1 MRIGID
7 YTSAA
12 TQGAGIGRYTRELM
26 RALLA
31 LPSNNRYSFFY
42 ASPNRIDESSF
53 QSPTS
58 NLKPPISNLQLPTS
72 NLQLPTS
79 NLQHLPFHDKWLMR
93 LWQRFQIPLP
103 VELIVGKI
111 DLFHSP
117 DFTLPPTLPGV
128 PTLLTVHDL
137 SFVRD
142 PDSAWPSLRAFLNKA
157 VPRSVKRATHVLADS
172 LATKNDL
179 IELFGTSAEKITV
192 LYGGVEAR
200 FAPVP
205 DRAEIDR
212 VCAKYQLPRP
222 FILSVGTLQPRK
234 NYGRLIQAFAEII
247 KHPAWRAPASRIGR
261 EQNGAR
267 TLRVSKT
274 KWSRRMRAVESKD
287 AGHLTQP
294 HPSTSRRAHAARE
307 QNEVES
313 KDARHSAQDAD
324 LHLVIAGG
332 QGWLYES
339 IFDQVKL
346 LGLENRVHFPGF
358 VDDADLPALYSAAEV
373 FAYVSTYE
381 GFGLPL
387 LEAMACGTPAVA
399 SNVSSLPEVIGDA
412 GLQVDPRDVSA
423 IARAFD
429 QMLTKSDLRATSIA
443 AGIERARTFTWEKA
457 AGELLAIYDKMKG

>member
-31 LPSNNRYSFFY
+31 QPSPHTYSLFY
-42 ASPNRIDESSF
+42 AHRQRIDHSNF
-53 QSPTS
+53 QRPTS
-58 NLKPPISNLQLPTS
+58 NLH
-72 NLQLPTS
+72 
-79 NLQHLPFHDKWLMR
+79 HLPFHDKWLMR
-93 LWQRFQIPLP
+93 VWQRFQIPLP

-172 LATKNDL
+172 LTTKNDL
-179 IELFGTSAEKITV
+179 IELFGTPAGKITV
-192 LYGGVEAR
+192 LYSGVESR
-200 FAPVP
+200 FAPVR
-205 DRAEIDR
+205 DRVEIDR

-234 NYGRLIQAFAEII
+234 NYARLIQAFAQLINE
-247 KHPAWRAPASRIGR
+247 
-261 EQNGAR
+261 
-267 TLRVSKT
+267 
-274 KWSRRMRAVESKD
+274 
-287 AGHLTQP
+287 P
-294 HPSTSRRAHAARE
+294 HPSTTRRAHRE
-307 QNEVES
+307 RNEVES
-313 KDARHSAQDAD
+313 KDAPHSAQDAE
-324 LHLVIAGG
+324 LHLVITGG
-332 QGWLYES
+332 KGWMYES
-339 IFDQVKL
+339 IFEQVKS

-358 VDDADLPALYSAAEV
+358 VDDADLPALYSAADL
-373 FAYVSTYE
+373 FAYVSLYE

-387 LEAMACGTPAVA
+387 LEAMACGTPVVT
-399 SNVSSLPEVIGDA
+399 SNVSSLPEVVGDV
-412 GLQVDPRDVSA
+412 GLQVDPRDVDA
-423 IARAFD
+423 ITRALRTMID
-429 QMLTKSDLRATSIA
+429 DADLRSRTIA
-443 AGIERARTFTWEKA
+443 AGRDRARMFTWEKA
-457 AGELLAIYDKMKG
+457 ARELLEIYDSMKR